1 MSSLTKKK
9 LKDISLYST
18 EDLRNLLGIHDN
30 DIDSITSVF
39 DTLRSNYPNLA
50 KTGGFLDQAM
60 ERILEDV
67 DTIQDAESDTNSNP
81 EQAKEWMNNQ
91 YLRQTDESQ
100 NIKITDR
107 KDKVQFFDSN
117 GIDGHNAIKQE
128 HLGIVSSRNQEF
140 IQDSL
145 NPTLKNTTERLL
157 VIDSLFRQT
166 ITPYNPNPAS
176 PASSSVFTMDLSE
189 PLVNVLS
196 MKLYSY
202 QIPYS
207 WYTVDSA
214 YGTSCFWI
222 KANGGSQKLI
232 QIENGNYTPTQLIS
246 AISAKLSSVT
256 FADGNTFDIS
266 YNPISGR
273 SWFSFATA
281 GAGPLYDNVEI
292 IFYDSN
298 NDNSCGG
305 VFCGNTMKLNNNLG
319 WMLGFRPE
327 IDTSTPIVFSRK
339 IDSYYYN
346 QTNPVPDPS
355 NPTNTLFPYYQ
366 SNTTVDTYG
375 TKYIVVVLD
384 DLNQN
389 RLNSGLVNIVDTTTT
404 LSVPDYFNTSIPNVC
419 APDPQL
425 NNVSSPFYVSSVP
438 RTLTAKQLYSINA
451 ILDNRKNTYKYR
463 TSAPS
468 TSDVF
473 ALIFPKKTGMSSG
486 DMMVDLGSSLAYNRR
501 TYFGPVNIER
511 MSIKLEDDKGNLL
524 NLNGAD
530 WALAIMVE
538 QLYQY

>member
-1 MSSLTKKK
+1 
-9 LKDISLYST
+9 
-18 EDLRNLLGIHDN
+18 
-30 DIDSITSVF
+30 
-39 DTLRSNYPNLA
+39 
-50 KTGGFLDQAM
+50 
-60 ERILEDV
+60 
-67 DTIQDAESDTNSNP
+67 
-81 EQAKEWMNNQ
+81 
-91 YLRQTDESQ
+91 
-100 NIKITDR
+100 
-107 KDKVQFFDSN
+107 
-117 GIDGHNAIKQE
+117 
-128 HLGIVSSRNQEF
+128 
-140 IQDSL
+140 
-145 NPTLKNTTERLL
+145 
-157 VIDSLFRQT
+157 
-166 ITPYNPNPAS
+166 
-176 PASSSVFTMDLSE
+176 
-189 PLVNVLS
+189 
-196 MKLYSY
+196 
-202 QIPYS
+202 
-207 WYTVDSA
+207 
-214 YGTSCFWI
+214 
-222 KANGGSQKLI
+222 LI

-281 GAGPLYDNVEI
+281 GAGPQYDSVEI

-463 TSAPS
+463 ASAPS

-473 ALIFPKKTGMSSG
+473 ALIFPKKTGVSSG

-530 WALAIMVE
+530 WALAFMVE